1 MGSLEMQFPTY
12 VHWTQSHWVLVTD
25 LKSMMWP
32 RKTSAADGGCHIP
45 KALLWDDKRALSPV
59 RLHSLGWSPSPGYD
73 PFLRHHSVYL
83 YKTKGYNR
91 VCGSRGRLSALP
103 ESTLYKSWIETT
115 VSKKKKK
122 ESTWFTFASKI
133 AQLFNNSKVKSSHT
147 GWETFL
153 YIITWRS
160 LMRYSSKPLI
170 NWLAYHGQY
179 V

>member
-122 ESTWFTFASKI
+122 RKVHDSRSHPKLLNYLIIVKWKVPTQAGK
-133 AQLFNNSKVKSSHT
+133 LFYILSHGDLWWDT
-147 GWETFL
+147 PQ
-153 YIITWRS
+153 S
-160 LMRYSSKPLI
+160 L
-170 NWLAYHGQY
+170 
-179 V
+179 